1 MEFEDPEELR
11 ECDYKYWMKHDLLT
25 IIQIS
30 FIACGNEPLAD
41 YRTFFRHQA
50 YYGKQ
55 HKIYNLLLSGLEA
68 NKIKATN

>member
-30 FIACGNEPLAD
+30 CEPSNFV
-41 YRTFFRHQA
+41 R
-50 YYGKQ
+50 
-55 HKIYNLLLSGLEA
+55 N
-68 NKIKATN
+68 